1 MNKDFT
7 SWRNNIQV
15 SNRLH
20 LNHAGVSPMSLTVLD
35 ALQTALL
42 SQHRDGPLQQYITM
56 FEAVNSVR
64 QQLASLIGVDET
76 YVGLTRNTSHSMSII
91 ANGLRLGSGAE
102 VVVAHDEFPG
112 IVYPWLPLQRD
123 GVKVVRIEPTG
134 PTYCADDYI
143 QAFTANTR
151 VVVVSWVHWCTGAN
165 IDIDKLLLEAKRRE
179 IIVICDTIQGLGSIP
194 VDFDATQVDF
204 IIGGSHKWL
213 TCPSGLGYIAAS
225 PDAMSKLTPTNIGW
239 NSVKNSLDL
248 DTLRPDDLRV
258 SASIV
263 EEGNPAF
270 LTIIGSN
277 AALTEVTSY
286 GMIDIGE
293 QVLKLAN
300 TIANGLQQHGW
311 SLRCSALASGLVS
324 AVPPGSLM
332 RTAAKLDA
340 AGIDV
345 AIRGGAIR
353 FSAHA
358 YQTVDDIQPL
368 LEHIR
373 L

>member
-35 ALQTALL
+35 ALQTALI
-42 SQHRDGPLQQYITM
+42 SQHRDGPLQQYIKM
-56 FEAVNSVR
+56 FDVVNSVR

-91 ANGLRLGSGAE
+91 ANGLRLGHGAE
-102 VVVAHDEFPG
+102 VIVAQDEFPG

-123 GVKVVRIEPTG
+123 GVSLVRIEPIGSTF
-134 PTYCADDYI
+134 CADDYI
-143 QAFTANTR
+143 DAFTSNTR
-151 VVVVSWVHWCTGAN
+151 VVIVSWVHWCTGGK
-165 IDIDKLLLEAKRRE
+165 IDIDKLVHEANRRE
-179 IIVICDTIQGLGSIP
+179 IIVICDSIQGLGSIP

-248 DTLRPDDLRV
+248 DTLRPYDLKE
-258 SASIV
+258 SAAVV

-277 AALTEVTSY
+277 AALSELTSY
-286 GMIDIGE
+286 GMMDIGE

-300 TIANGLQQHGW
+300 RMSDVLLQCGW
-311 SLRCSALASGLVS
+311 SLRCSELASGLVC

-332 RTAAKLDA
+332 RTVAKLDA

-358 YQTVDDIQPL
+358 YQTLDDIQPL
-368 LEHIR
+368 FEHIR

>member
-7 SWRNNIQV
+7 SWRKNIQV

-35 ALQTALL
+35 ALQTALM
-42 SQHRDGPLQQYITM
+42 SQHHDGPLQQYIKM
-56 FEAVNSVR
+56 FETVNSVR

-91 ANGLRLGSGAE
+91 ANGLRLGQGAE

-134 PTYCADDYI
+134 PTYCADDFI
-143 QAFTANTR
+143 HAFNANTR

-165 IDIDKLLLEAKRRE
+165 IDIDKLVLEAKRRE

-225 PDAMSKLTPTNIGW
+225 PNAMTKLLPTNIGW

-248 DTLRPDDLRV
+248 DTLRPDELRE
-258 SASIV
+258 SAAIV
-263 EEGNPAF
+263 EEGNPAL

-286 GMIDIGE
+286 GITAIGE
-293 QVLKLAN
+293 QIRTLAN
-300 TIANGLQQHGW
+300 TIANGLQQRGW
-311 SLRCSALASGLVS
+311 SLRCPDVKSGLVC

-368 LEHIR
+368 FEHIR